1 MKKTVGIIAAIIAA
15 ALLIGVI
22 VLCVT
27 LANREEDP
35 NPNRQRVTMVI
46 KDQFGKEWCEL
57 TEEENRKTIYIPA
70 DGKARQFIAYAKFP
84 DGNVTVLQAENTIWT
99 SYLSYT
105 PVGGEIIYN
114 PSSTEVFD
122 LGTYEIL
129 FVTSEDNTQMY
140 PYDGY
145 LTIIVTNEAVETAG

>member
-1 MKKTVGIIAAIIAA
+1 MKKTVGIIAALMAA

-35 NPNRQRVTMVI
+35 YPNRQHVTMVI

-70 DGKARQFIAYAKFP
+70 DGKARSFRAYAKFP
-84 DGNVTVLQAENTIWT
+84 DGSIAILQGKSTIWT

-105 PVGGEIIYN
+105 PVGGEIIYDYKYG
-114 PSSTEVFD
+114 SVFD
-122 LGTYEIL
+122 LGTYEIR
-129 FVTSEDNTQMY
+129 FRTNEDNTLMY
-140 PYDGY
+140 PYFGY
-145 LTIIVTNEAVETAG
+145 LTVVITNEII